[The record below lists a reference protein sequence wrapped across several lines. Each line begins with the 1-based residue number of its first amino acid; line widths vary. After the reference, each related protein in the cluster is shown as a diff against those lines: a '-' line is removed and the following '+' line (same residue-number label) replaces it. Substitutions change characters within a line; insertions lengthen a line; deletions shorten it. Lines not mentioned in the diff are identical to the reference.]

1 MRIPHCDE
9 EMPPLSP
16 VRSEHSVRCIR
27 ADEVLKQ
34 SQATVGDPVDVVSA
48 ESGSAVLTLD
58 NVVGFYGSTE
68 VLHSISVRLEPHE
81 CLAIVG
87 ESGSGKTTTAR
98 SIAGLH
104 SGWTGSIRL
113 GDVELQKAARARS
126 TDTRRQIQYIFQNPY
141 GSLNPRKTI
150 GETVGQPLSVFK
162 IARGKEADRMVG
174 EMLEQVSL
182 SASYARR
189 YPDQLSGGERQ
200 RVAIARALISKPS
213 ILICDEVTS
222 ALDVSVQ
229 AAIVELLGSLQRDL
243 GLSMVFVTHN
253 LPLVR
258 SIAQKV
264 AVLADGRIVEYG
276 ATADLLADPQQ
287 PYTRELIENTP
298 SLETA
303 THEVVPHDQTT

>member
-1 MRIPHCDE
+1 VKQTQARTGDHVDLAHGDAE
-9 EMPPLSP
+9 PP
-16 VRSEHSVRCIR
+16 
-27 ADEVLKQ
+27 
-34 SQATVGDPVDVVSA
+34 
-48 ESGSAVLTLD
+48 VLTLE
-58 NVVGFYGSTE
+58 NVVAHYGPIE
-68 VLHSISVRLEPHE
+68 VLHSINLTLEHHE
-81 CLAIVG
+81 CLAVVG

-104 SGWTGSIRL
+104 RDWTGSIKL
-113 GDVELQKAARARS
+113 GDKELETAARARS
-126 TDTRRQIQYIFQNPY
+126 TESRRQIQYIFQNPY
-141 GSLNPRKTI
+141 GSLNPRKTV
-150 GETVGQPLSVFK
+150 GETVGQPLAVFGLAK
-162 IARGKEADRMVG
+162 GREAEQRVA

-182 SASYARR
+182 SASYANR

-200 RVAIARALISKPS
+200 RVAIARALISSPS

-229 AAIVELLGSLQRDL
+229 AAIVELLGKLQRDL

-264 AVLADGRIVEYG
+264 AVLADGNIIEYG
-276 ATADLLADPQQ
+276 ETATVLANPQQ
-287 PYTRELIENTP
+287 PYTRELIANTP

-303 THEVVPHDQTT
+303 TGEVVVAGPGLPTPEASA